1 MQCVIKVIICNGW
14 KDVEFYSLQ
23 SVLRKQLKSRID
35 WSKALRFLHLK
46 TNHLY
51 NIYLIY
57 VPYLVYAPSIYG
69 LFLCLVAFLS
79 FLVVNVLQTLSVTLQ
94 YMMSNTEFENVP

>member
-1 MQCVIKVIICNGW
+1 MQWLKRCWILFITVCIEKTIEIKNWLIKSTQISTFKN
-14 KDVEFYSLQ
+14 KP
-23 SVLRKQLKSRID
+23 SV
-35 WSKALRFLHLK
+35 
-46 TNHLY
+46 
-51 NIYLIY
+51 IY